1 MKICRILYTYS
12 PYSLGGAD
20 IYAEKIHK
28 ELIKRTNSSSIV
40 ITINPHKGDVVEDY
54 PEGRIYRL
62 HPFNI
67 STQHAVGKEPMIKQC
82 IWSFLD
88 LYSFHLSRKIVNIL
102 KLEKPDIVHLHT
114 PVDVSLS
121 AVNAV
126 KKVGLPLVYTL
137 HDYFLL
143 CRKFTLL
150 HKSGKTCTDSNVNLL
165 CRIYRKF
172 TKSIVDDK
180 IDIVIAPSQFVLDMH
195 TKYGFFRNSKTV
207 VLPHGIELEES
218 NKTSVNKSEEG
229 RSGRLTILSA
239 SALTQQK
246 GIDVL
251 IKAFMQITNKNLKLN
266 ILNHGSHENR
276 MKSLAKN
283 DNRITF
289 YGRLADQDMKKFYE
303 MADVLVVPSIWY
315 DVRPNV
321 IVEAFKYGIPVV
333 GSNIGGI
340 PELVK
345 DNYNGYLFSP
355 GNTEEL
361 KEILKRIA
369 TDPSILSTLG
379 KNARESI
386 KKYEMSA
393 YIQKLFNIYKEAIKI
408 NEGDYV
414 RHCRYME
421 QK

>member
-1 MKICRILYTYS
+1 MKICTILYTYS

-40 ITINPHKGDVVEDY
+40 ITINPHKVNVVEDY

-67 STQHAVGKEPMIKQC
+67 STHHTVGREPMIKQC

-88 LYSFHLSRKIVNIL
+88 LYSFHLSMKIVNIL

-150 HKSGKTCTDSNVNLL
+150 HRSGKICTDDTINLF
-165 CRIYRKF
+165 CRAYREF
-172 TKSIVDDK
+172 TKRIVDNK
-180 IDIVIAPSQFVLDMH
+180 IDIVIASSQFVLDMH
-195 TKYGFFRNSKTV
+195 TKYGFFKNCKV
-207 VLPHGIELEES
+207 EVLPHGIKIEES
-218 NKTSVNKSEEG
+218 DTTKVVKFNKEG
-229 RSGRLTILSA
+229 KGCLTILST

-246 GIDVL
+246 GIDIL
-251 IKAFMQITNKNLKLN
+251 IKAFMRVKNKNLKLN
-266 ILNHGSHENR
+266 ILNSGSHESR
-276 MKSLAKN
+276 MKILAKN
-283 DNRITF
+283 DTRITF
-289 YGRLADQDMKKFYE
+289 LGRFSNEDMKKFYK

-315 DVRPNV
+315 DVRPGV
-321 IVEAFKYGIPVV
+321 IVEAFKYSIPVI
-333 GSNIGGI
+333 GSEIGGI

-345 DNYNGYLFSP
+345 NNYNGYLFRP
-355 GNTEEL
+355 GNVDEL
-361 KEILKRIA
+361 KGILERIA
-369 TDPSILSTLG
+369 IDPSILSNLG

-393 YIQKLFNIYKEAIKI
+393 YIQKLFNIYEEAITI
-408 NEGDYV
+408 NKD
-414 RHCRYME
+414 RLCAAL
-421 QK
+421 